1 MRRSV
6 SKGLFFSTAT
16 LLLSVA
22 LAKNTAQIL
31 LDKTEAALLGD
42 EQYRDIDILE
52 FAECCYPDWTIAASS
67 GGGADPGAS

>member
-6 SKGLFFSTAT
+6 SKGLFF
-16 LLLSVA
+16 LYRDPPLVCRPR
-22 LAKNTAQIL
+22 KNTAQIL

-42 EQYRDIDILE
+42 EQYRDLDVLE
-52 FAECCYPDWTIAASS
+52 FAEYCYPDWTIAASS